1 MSFQPVL
8 PVSGLAGWAF
18 LNRTRERQEDSF
30 NATPA
35 MQRDVA
41 YLREKFSDIRTAEE
55 LVSDRRLLRVTLG
68 AFGLQDDLDNRAFIR
83 KVIEDGTE
91 DRAAL
96 ANRLADKRYFAL
108 ASALEHLAGPGGKA
122 VPDDLL
128 DKLAASYQG
137 RAFEVSVGEQDQTLR
152 LALSLQRELPKL
164 AQDFSTETSRWYAAL
179 GNPPLREILE
189 TSLGLP
195 KEFGMLDIDDQ
206 VTRLRA
212 AMQKRFGVSDLLDMA
227 QPEQLEKITHRFL
240 IMAQLRE
247 MQSAMT
253 SSSTALLLLQNADRF
268 QRSQ

>member
-30 NATPA
+30 NAAPA

-41 YLREKFSDIRTAEE
+41 YFQEKFPGIQTAEE

-83 KVIEDGTE
+83 QVIEGGTE
-91 DRAAL
+91 ERTAL

-108 ASALEHLAGPGGKA
+108 SSALEHLAGTGGKA
-122 VPDDLL
+122 APDDLIG
-128 DKLAASYQG
+128 KLTASYQG

-152 LALSLQRELPKL
+152 LALTLQRELPKL
-164 AQDFSTETSRWYAAL
+164 AEDFSSETSRWYAAL

-189 TSLGLP
+189 TGLGLP
-195 KEFGMLDIDDQ
+195 KEFGRLDIDDQ
-206 VTRLRA
+206 VTRMRA
-212 AMQKRFGVSDLLDMA
+212 ALQNRFGVSDLLEMS
-227 QPEQLEKITHRFL
+227 QPENLEKLTHRFL
-240 IMAQLRE
+240 IMSQLND

-253 SSSTALLLLQNADRF
+253 SSSTALFLLQNAAGF
-268 QRSQ
+268 QR